1 MVLKMFSTVSETI
14 FVPIHRDGW
23 PFILIAAA
31 ITAILY
37 ATDLTLLASATLVIT
52 LWVTYFFRN
61 PPRVV
66 PKREGLVVSPADGTV
81 QSIVADIA
89 PPKELGLKGQ
99 EWTRVS
105 VFLNVFDIHVNRIPI
120 KGTIEQSLYHPGKFF
135 NASLDKASEHNE
147 RHTLVIEVAPKTSI
161 VCVQIAGLIARRIR
175 CDVNKSDYVK
185 TGQVYGLI
193 RFGSRVDVYLPKGKS
208 PLVCVGQKMVGGES
222 IIADFQSKE
231 SPRMGKIR

>member
-1 MVLKMFSTVSETI
+1 MFSTISETL

-23 PFILIAAA
+23 PFILIAAV
-31 ITAILY
+31 ITSIFY
-37 ATDLTLLASATLVIT
+37 ALGMPRLASVMLVIT
-52 LWVTYFFRN
+52 VWVLYFFRN

-81 QSIVADIA
+81 QSVVEAIA

-99 EWTRVS
+99 DWTRIS
-105 VFLNVFDIHVNRIPI
+105 IFLNIFNVHVNRIPI
-120 KGTIEQSLYHPGKFF
+120 KGTIEQSRYHPGKFF

-147 RHTLVIEVAPKTSI
+147 RHTLVIEVAPKTSV

-175 CDVNKSDYVK
+175 CDVKQSDYVK

-193 RFGSRVDVYLPKGKS
+193 RFGSRVDVYLPKDKS
-208 PLVCVGQKMVGGES
+208 SLVCVGQKTIAGET

-231 SPRMGKIR
+231 SPRMGKVR